1 MSLTFAPRLVARS
14 SRNSVWARSPDC
26 REGRPLLLPQGP
38 SVVTGIMRG
47 AANGKPGLSESAPQ
61 GRGARLMGPRR
72 PHAPQRPERAL
83 PAALPLTGLLMWG
96 HQGEVRKRLSG
107 LLISFLNSQDDRP
120 LPSRAHCVP
129 DTEFSPARSAVLNS
143 VSVMRKLRQRGD
155 ARLAPNASLT
165 VCLHYGVNP
174 SCRPCPGAQG
184 RDPPCPPQPCC
195 QYCRGRGWPGELRA
209 PRALPAPP

>member
-1 MSLTFAPRLVARS
+1 MSLTFAPHLVARS
-14 SRNSVWARSPDC
+14 SRNSMWARSPDC

-38 SVVTGIMRG
+38 SVVTGVMRG

-72 PHAPQRPERAL
+72 PHAPQRPEHAL

-120 LPSRAHCVP
+120 LPSRAVCQ
-129 DTEFSPARSAVLNS
+129 ALNS
-143 VSVMRKLRQRGD
+143 
-155 ARLAPNASLT
+155 
-165 VCLHYGVNP
+165 
-174 SCRPCPGAQG
+174 RPCPK
-184 RDPPCPPQPCC
+184 CC
-195 QYCRGRGWPGELRA
+195 SQLRFSDEEAEAKRGRTTRSERLA
-209 PRALPAPP
+209 YCLPALQGEPQLPSVPRGTGP